1 MVCIYIY
8 GVYIYIIVSIYVC
21 VQIYI
26 YTYPQHTTWFFI
38 EVYFGFFVVSN
49 IYGGGA
55 PKDLLPFI
63 VPGPWIKMII
73 GEITAVV

>member
-1 MVCIYIY
+1 MYIP
-8 GVYIYIIVSIYVC
+8 C
-21 VQIYI
+21 I

-63 VPGPWIKMII
+63 VPGWIKMII
-73 GEITAVV
+73 GEITAVELLSFIQDGAPQL